1 MLAHRSDPSDSITG
15 TISLT
20 TELEM
25 DMVGQSEKSEDRALI
40 MCAHSV
46 ALLYF

>member
-1 MLAHRSDPSDSITG
+1 MLAHRSDSSDSITE

-25 DMVGQSEKSEDRALI
+25 DMVGLPDKSEDRALI
-40 MCAHSV
+40 M
-46 ALLYF
+46 